1 MIVFKELFVT
11 YLSWSFHYVMQMF
24 FGILMMI
31 TSNSSLWCTFDP
43 NVTNQALQLTRFKH
57 VCFHK
62 FEPSII
68 KKSNWT
74 NCHYVSMT
82 NSKYNIIQCHSGR
95 HVYTV
100 NIMYYAICI
109 ICIELPSERG
119 KHGSKDLISPYFSF
133 I

>member
-1 MIVFKELFVT
+1 MFIFKQLFAA
-11 YLSWSFHYVMQMF
+11 YSSRILHYWMQIC

-31 TSNSSLWCTFDP
+31 TSNTSLWCAFDP
-43 NVTNQALQLTRFKH
+43 NVTSQALQLTRFKH
-57 VCFHK
+57 VCFHMFK
-62 FEPSII
+62 PSII

-100 NIMYYAICI
+100 NIMYFAIYI
-109 ICIELPSERG
+109 IWVAIRTRKTSIKGLNS
-119 KHGSKDLISPYFSF
+119 HSSKRP
-133 I
+133 